1 MDLASIKPGLLTTRA
16 AMHEVF
22 GGGSQGGIILPKNS
36 PNILIYTDHDSGK
49 KYGYED
55 GWLEEEDEFGPIFEY
70 TGQGTRGAQTFLG
83 QRGSRNAA
91 VLYHADAG
99 KSLRVF
105 MAAGRVAGSKSAAKQ
120 QRYVGEFALDARLPY
135 TVREALDEERKPR
148 LIIVFRLRPKGAFE
162 RLTQDVITRADVT
175 APQRVS
181 AQIVTTKL
189 VEPKRS
195 KRSESRRAAQP
206 SLIAELRQGAVR
218 EQYLTELTK
227 RGHDVAAFQIKISG
241 TTTILTTDLYDATE
255 HELYAIRGAS
265 TREEIR
271 MAIGQLK
278 DFARHIRPRNPKLTT
293 VLPEKPQDDLVNLLH
308 SEGIDLVL
316 DNTHGYTRYAAE

>member
-16 AMHEVF
+16 AMHDVF
-22 GGGSQGGIILPKNS
+22 GGGSQGGIIIPKNS
-36 PNILIYTDHDSGK
+36 TNILIYTDHDSGR

-70 TGQGTRGAQTFLG
+70 TGQGTRGDQTFLG

-105 MAAGRVAGSKSAAKQ
+105 MAAGKVADSKSSAKQ
-120 QRYVGEFALDARLPY
+120 QRYVGEFELDAQLPY

-162 RLTQDVITRADVT
+162 RLAQDVITRADVT

-181 AQIVTTKL
+181 AQVVTTKL
-189 VEPKRS
+189 VEPKR
-195 KRSESRRAAQP
+195 RRTSESRRAAQP

-227 RGHDVAAFQIKISG
+227 RGHDVAAFHIKISG
-241 TTTILTTDLYDATE
+241 TTTTLTTDLYDATE
-255 HELYAIRGAS
+255 HELYAIRGSS
-265 TREEIR
+265 TREDIR

-278 DFARHIRPRNPKLTT
+278 DFARHITPKNPKLTT
-293 VLPEKPQDDLVNLLH
+293 LLPEKPQDDLVNFLH
-308 SEGIDLVL
+308 SEGIDLVFG
-316 DNTHGYTRYAAE
+316 DTHGYTRHAAK

>member
-1 MDLASIKPGLLTTRA
+1 
-16 AMHEVF
+16 
-22 GGGSQGGIILPKNS
+22 
-36 PNILIYTDHDSGK
+36 
-49 KYGYED
+49 
-55 GWLEEEDEFGPIFEY
+55 
-70 TGQGTRGAQTFLG
+70 
-83 QRGSRNAA
+83 
-91 VLYHADAG
+91 
-99 KSLRVF
+99 
-105 MAAGRVAGSKSAAKQ
+105 
-120 QRYVGEFALDARLPY
+120 LDARLPY

-195 KRSESRRAAQP
+195 RRSESRRAAQP

-308 SEGIDLVL
+308 SEGIDLVF